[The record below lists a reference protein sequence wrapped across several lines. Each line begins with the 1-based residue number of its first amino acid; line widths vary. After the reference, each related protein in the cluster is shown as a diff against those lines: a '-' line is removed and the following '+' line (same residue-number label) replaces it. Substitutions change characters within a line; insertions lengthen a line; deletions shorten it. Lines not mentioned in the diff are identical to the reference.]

1 VVVVEMLGVV
11 KLVPVPTI
19 FPAVAASYQVN
30 VPAEAVA
37 DKTAVPVPH
46 IEAGVEAV
54 IVGTVFT
61 VATTAV
67 LLVDMVPLSSA
78 ST

>member
-1 VVVVEMLGVV
+1 V

-37 DKTAVPVPH
+37 DKTAVPAPH

-54 IVGTVFT
+54 MVGIAELI
-61 VATTAV
+61 VATIGV
-67 LLVDMVPLSSA
+67 LLEVVQPLEVA

>member
-1 VVVVEMLGVV
+1 M

-37 DKTAVPVPH
+37 DKNAVPVPQ

-54 IVGTVFT
+54 IVGLAALI
-61 VATTAV
+61 VAVIGV
-67 LLVDMVPLSSA
+67 LLEVVQPLEVA

>member
-1 VVVVEMLGVV
+1 V

-37 DKTAVPVPH
+37 DKTAVPAPH

-54 IVGTVFT
+54 MVGIGLT

-67 LLVDMVPLSSA
+67 LAGEVQPLSVV

>member
-1 VVVVEMLGVV
+1 V

-37 DKTAVPVPH
+37 DKTAVPAPH
-46 IEAGVEAV
+46 MEAGVEAV
-54 IVGTVFT
+54 MVGIGLT

-67 LLVDMVPLSSA
+67 LAGEVQPLSVV